1 MISCQINQC
10 NKHSEI
16 NPSFECI
23 IPTSDELNYET
34 SQVKC
39 PHKDQNQLAE
49 KCQKIF
55 KNIMA
60 LNVHLQMYHK
70 ETGIITVSS
79 HSFNKAFDQCEY
91 LGFE

>member
-1 MISCQINQC
+1 LYIIKKIN
-10 NKHSEI
+10 K
-16 NPSFECI
+16 
-23 IPTSDELNYET
+23 ET
-34 SQVKC
+34 IQVKC
-39 PHKDQNQLAE
+39 QNKDKNQIAE

-79 HSFNKAFDQCEY
+79 HSFNKDFDQCEY

>member
-16 NPSFECI
+16 NLSSECI

-39 PHKDQNQLAE
+39 PHKESNPSSE

-70 ETGIITVSS
+70 QTGIITVS
-79 HSFNKAFDQCEY
+79 
-91 LGFE
+91 LIL